1 MNFGRLSKKY
11 IQSNNIEDNNEYIN
25 QISNN
30 INENNE
36 TNNYNYSNKI
46 IISENNIKIKT
57 ENYEFHVIIEKMKSG
72 DEYFTMNLSKQSRDK
87 ELFSGT
93 IVKENTIYNN
103 KGEYCIR
110 IKIDNDLKNDI
121 YLQHLNFY
129 ESCAINKS
137 LIKKTGTIEMLFAT
151 LEYIKQ
157 QYGNNLQYF
166 FEDDS
171 KIIIEGITLN
181 LSMIYIL
188 LYGET
193 WYMKNIKAIPV
204 SIEFSETLNIINN
217 YLINNKDK
225 LSYFFEFNFNNNN
238 NNNNN
243 NSHENIISNKLF
255 NIIKSKYKNKNITKK
270 NLFNK
275 IKKIYNLSSNSRDF
289 LYNLYKYFGMIIFVL
304 IDYYKYY
311 KHITYIFKKS
321 LNFNSYMQIPTDYI
335 NSINIIKNI
344 EII

>member
-1 MNFGRLSKKY
+1 MNFTRLSKKY
-11 IQSNNIEDNNEYIN
+11 IQHNDTENNNENNNELSNNIY
-25 QISNN
+25 
-30 INENNE
+30 ENNE
-36 TNNYNYSNKI
+36 INNSNYFNKI
-46 IISENNIKIKT
+46 LNQNNIKIKT
-57 ENYEFHVIIEKMKSG
+57 ENYEFHVIIEKIKSG
-72 DEYFTMNLSKQSRDK
+72 DKYF
-87 ELFSGT
+87 
-93 IVKENTIYNN
+93 TIYNK

-121 YLQHLNFY
+121 YLQYLNFY

-137 LIKKTGTIEMLFAT
+137 LIKKTGTIEMLLAV

-157 QYGNNLQYF
+157 QYGNNLKYY

-171 KIIIEGITLN
+171 KIYIEGITLN
-181 LSMIYIL
+181 LGIIYIL

-193 WYMKNIKAIPV
+193 WYMKNIKAKPV
-204 SIEFSETLNIINN
+204 SEEFIETLNIINN

-225 LSYFFEFNFNNNN
+225 LSHFFKLNFNNNN
-238 NNNNN
+238 NNLYD
-243 NSHENIISNKLF
+243 NIISNELF
-255 NIIKSKYKNKNITKK
+255 NIIKIKYKNITKK

-275 IKKIYNLSSNSRDF
+275 IKKIYDSSNNSREF
-289 LYNLYKYFGMIIFVL
+289 LYNLYKYFGLIIFVL

-335 NSINIIKNI
+335 NSIEIIKKI
-344 EII
+344 EIM

>member
-1 MNFGRLSKKY
+1 MNFARLSKKY
-11 IQSNNIEDNNEYIN
+11 IQHNDTENNNENINELSNNIY
-25 QISNN
+25 
-30 INENNE
+30 ENNE
-36 TNNYNYSNKI
+36 INNSNYFNKI
-46 IISENNIKIKT
+46 ILNQNNVKIKT
-57 ENYEFHVIIEKMKSG
+57 ENYEFHVIIEKMKSE
-72 DEYFTMNLSKQSRDK
+72 DKYF
-87 ELFSGT
+87 
-93 IVKENTIYNN
+93 TIYNK

-121 YLQHLNFY
+121 YLQYLNFY

-137 LIKKTGTIEMLFAT
+137 LIKKTGTIEMLLAV

-157 QYGNNLQYF
+157 EYGNDLKYY

-171 KIIIEGITLN
+171 KIYIEGITLN
-181 LSMIYIL
+181 LGIIYIL

-193 WYMKNIKAIPV
+193 WYMKNIKAKPV
-204 SIEFSETLNIINN
+204 SEEFIETLNIINN

-225 LSYFFEFNFNNNN
+225 LSHFFKLNFNNNN
-238 NNNNN
+238 LYD
-243 NSHENIISNKLF
+243 NIISNELF
-255 NIIKSKYKNKNITKK
+255 NIIKIKYKNITKK

-275 IKKIYNLSSNSRDF
+275 IKKIYDLANNSREF
-289 LYNLYKYFGMIIFVL
+289 LYNLYKYFGLIIFVL

-335 NSINIIKNI
+335 NSIEIIKKI
-344 EII
+344 EIM

>member
-11 IQSNNIEDNNEYIN
+11 IQSNNNENNSEL
-25 QISNN
+25 SNN
-30 INENNE
+30 INENDE

-46 IISENNIKIKT
+46 IMNENNIKIKT
-57 ENYEFHVIIEKMKSG
+57 ENYEFHVIVEKMKSR
-72 DEYFTMNLSKQSRDK
+72 DEYFT
-87 ELFSGT
+87 
-93 IVKENTIYNN
+93 IYNK

-129 ESCAINKS
+129 ESCATNKS
-137 LIKKTGTIEMLFAT
+137 LIKKIGTIEMLFAV

-157 QYGNNLQYF
+157 QYGNDLKYF

-171 KIIIEGITLN
+171 KIYIEGITLN
-181 LSMIYIL
+181 LGIIYIL

-204 SIEFSETLNIINN
+204 SSEFLETLNIMND

-225 LSYFFEFNFNNNN
+225 LSYFFEFSFNNS
-238 NNNNN
+238 N
-243 NSHENIISNKLF
+243 NSYENIISNKLL
-255 NIIKSKYKNKNITKK
+255 NIIKLKHKNITKK
-270 NLFNK
+270 KLFDK
-275 IKKIYNLSSNSRDF
+275 IKKIYNLANNSRDF

-311 KHITYIFKKS
+311 RHITYIFKRS
-321 LNFNSYMQIPTDYI
+321 LNFNSYMQIPTDYVNSFEI
-335 NSINIIKNI
+335 IKSINTM
-344 EII
+344 

>member
-1 MNFGRLSKKY
+1 MNFARLSKKY
-11 IQSNNIEDNNEYIN
+11 IQHNDT
-25 QISNN
+25 
-30 INENNE
+30 ENNNK
-36 TNNYNYSNKI
+36 NNV
-46 IISENNIKIKT
+46 KIKT
-57 ENYEFHVIIEKMKSG
+57 ENYEFHVIIEKMKSE
-72 DEYFTMNLSKQSRDK
+72 DKYF
-87 ELFSGT
+87 
-93 IVKENTIYNN
+93 TIYNK

-121 YLQHLNFY
+121 YLQYLNFY

-137 LIKKTGTIEMLFAT
+137 LIKKTGTIEMLLAV

-157 QYGNNLQYF
+157 EYGNDLKYY

-171 KIIIEGITLN
+171 KIYIEGITLN
-181 LSMIYIL
+181 LGIIYIL

-193 WYMKNIKAIPV
+193 WYMKNIKAKPV
-204 SIEFSETLNIINN
+204 SEEFIETLNIINN

-225 LSYFFEFNFNNNN
+225 LSHFFKLNFNNNN
-238 NNNNN
+238 LYD
-243 NSHENIISNKLF
+243 NIISNELF
-255 NIIKSKYKNKNITKK
+255 NIIKIKYKNITKK

-275 IKKIYNLSSNSRDF
+275 IKKIYDLANNSREF
-289 LYNLYKYFGMIIFVL
+289 LYNLYKYLGLIIFVL

-335 NSINIIKNI
+335 NSIEIIKKI
-344 EII
+344 EIM

>member
-1 MNFGRLSKKY
+1 MNFTRLSKKY
-11 IQSNNIEDNNEYIN
+11 IQHNDTKNNNENNNELSNNIY
-25 QISNN
+25 
-30 INENNE
+30 ENNE
-36 TNNYNYSNKI
+36 INNSNYFNKI
-46 IISENNIKIKT
+46 ILNQNNVKIKT

-72 DEYFTMNLSKQSRDK
+72 DKYF
-87 ELFSGT
+87 
-93 IVKENTIYNN
+93 TIYNK

-121 YLQHLNFY
+121 YLQYLNFY

-137 LIKKTGTIEMLFAT
+137 LIKKTGTIEMLLAV

-157 QYGNNLQYF
+157 EYGNDLKYY

-171 KIIIEGITLN
+171 KIYIEGITLN
-181 LSMIYIL
+181 LGIIYIL

-193 WYMKNIKAIPV
+193 WYMKNIKAKPV
-204 SIEFSETLNIINN
+204 SEEFIETLNIINN

-225 LSYFFEFNFNNNN
+225 LSHFFKLNFNNNN
-238 NNNNN
+238 LYD
-243 NSHENIISNKLF
+243 NIISNELF
-255 NIIKSKYKNKNITKK
+255 NIIKIKYKNITKK

-275 IKKIYNLSSNSRDF
+275 IKKIYDLANNSREF
-289 LYNLYKYFGMIIFVL
+289 LYNLYKYFGLIIFVL

-335 NSINIIKNI
+335 NSIEIIKKI
-344 EII
+344 EIM

>member
-1 MNFGRLSKKY
+1 MNFTRLSKKY
-11 IQSNNIEDNNEYIN
+11 IQHNDTENNNENNNELSNNIY
-25 QISNN
+25 
-30 INENNE
+30 ENNE
-36 TNNYNYSNKI
+36 INNSNYFNKI
-46 IISENNIKIKT
+46 ILNQNNVKIKT
-57 ENYEFHVIIEKMKSG
+57 ENYEFHVIIEKMKSE
-72 DEYFTMNLSKQSRDK
+72 DKYF
-87 ELFSGT
+87 
-93 IVKENTIYNN
+93 TIYNK

-121 YLQHLNFY
+121 YLQYLNFY

-137 LIKKTGTIEMLFAT
+137 LIKKTGTIEMLLAV

-157 QYGNNLQYF
+157 QYGNNLKYY

-171 KIIIEGITLN
+171 KIYIEGITLN
-181 LSMIYIL
+181 LGIIYIL

-193 WYMKNIKAIPV
+193 WYMKNIKAKPV
-204 SIEFSETLNIINN
+204 SEEFIETLNIINN

-225 LSYFFEFNFNNNN
+225 LSHFFKLNFNNNN
-238 NNNNN
+238 NNLYD
-243 NSHENIISNKLF
+243 NIISNELF
-255 NIIKSKYKNKNITKK
+255 NIIKIKYKNITKK

-275 IKKIYNLSSNSRDF
+275 IKKIYDSSNNSREF
-289 LYNLYKYFGMIIFVL
+289 LYNLYKYFGLIIFVL

-335 NSINIIKNI
+335 NSIEIIKKI
-344 EII
+344 EIM

>member
-1 MNFGRLSKKY
+1 MNFTRLSKKY
-11 IQSNNIEDNNEYIN
+11 IQHNDTENN
-25 QISNN
+25 
-30 INENNE
+30 NENNNE
-36 TNNYNYSNKI
+36 LSNNSYENNEINNSNYFNKI
-46 IISENNIKIKT
+46 ILNQNNVKIKT

-72 DEYFTMNLSKQSRDK
+72 DKYF
-87 ELFSGT
+87 
-93 IVKENTIYNN
+93 TIYNK

-121 YLQHLNFY
+121 YLQYLNFY

-137 LIKKTGTIEMLFAT
+137 LIKKTGTIEMLLAV

-157 QYGNNLQYF
+157 EYGNDLKYY

-171 KIIIEGITLN
+171 KIYIEGITLN
-181 LSMIYIL
+181 LGIIYIL

-193 WYMKNIKAIPV
+193 WYMKNIKAKPV
-204 SIEFSETLNIINN
+204 SEEFIETLNIINN

-225 LSYFFEFNFNNNN
+225 LSHFFKLNFNNNN
-238 NNNNN
+238 LYD
-243 NSHENIISNKLF
+243 NIISNELF
-255 NIIKSKYKNKNITKK
+255 NIIKIKYKNITKK

-275 IKKIYNLSSNSRDF
+275 IKKIYDLANNSREF
-289 LYNLYKYFGMIIFVL
+289 LYNLYKYFGLIIFVL

-335 NSINIIKNI
+335 NSIEIIKKI
-344 EII
+344 EIM

>member
-1 MNFGRLSKKY
+1 MNFARLSKKY
-11 IQSNNIEDNNEYIN
+11 IQHNDTENNNENSNELSNNIYE
-25 QISNN
+25 NN
-30 INENNE
+30 IYENNE
-36 TNNYNYSNKI
+36 INNSNYFNKI
-46 IISENNIKIKT
+46 ILNQNNVKIKT
-57 ENYEFHVIIEKMKSG
+57 ENYEFHVIIEKMKSE
-72 DEYFTMNLSKQSRDK
+72 DKYF
-87 ELFSGT
+87 
-93 IVKENTIYNN
+93 TIYNK

-121 YLQHLNFY
+121 YLQYLNFY

-137 LIKKTGTIEMLFAT
+137 LIKKTGTIEMLLAV

-157 QYGNNLQYF
+157 EYGNDLKYY

-171 KIIIEGITLN
+171 KIYIEGITLN
-181 LSMIYIL
+181 LGIIYIL

-193 WYMKNIKAIPV
+193 WYMKNIKAKPV
-204 SIEFSETLNIINN
+204 SEEFIETLNIINN

-225 LSYFFEFNFNNNN
+225 LSHFFKLNFNNNN
-238 NNNNN
+238 LYD
-243 NSHENIISNKLF
+243 NIISNELF
-255 NIIKSKYKNKNITKK
+255 NIIKIKYKNITKK

-275 IKKIYNLSSNSRDF
+275 IKKIYDLANNSREF
-289 LYNLYKYFGMIIFVL
+289 LYNLYKYFGLIIFVL

-335 NSINIIKNI
+335 NSIEIIKKI
-344 EII
+344 EIM